1 MSKTKEKATA
11 TEQVASNKKMLYTK
25 ENYILLAVSALVIGV
40 GFILMAG
47 GGHELGP
54 DGYAHEFD
62 AEGLYSF
69 RRITLAPI
77 VILTGLGIAVVA
89 ILKKF

>member
-1 MSKTKEKATA
+1 MTKSTA
-11 TEQVASNKKMLYTK
+11 NKLLFGKQ
-25 ENYILLAVSALVIGV
+25 NYILLIASALIIGI

-47 GGHELGP
+47 GGAELGP

-62 AEGLYSF
+62 AEGIYSF

-77 VILTGLGIAVVA
+77 VILIGFVLAVFS
-89 ILKKF
+89 ILKKPE

>member
-1 MSKTKEKATA
+1 MSD
-11 TEQVASNKKMLYTK
+11 KKLLFGI
-25 ENYILLAVSALVIGV
+25 ENYIYLIAGIVTIAI

-47 GGHELGP
+47 GGNELGP

-62 AEGLYSF
+62 EEGLYSF

-77 VILTGLGIAVVA
+77 VLLIGLGLTLVSIF
-89 ILKKF
+89 KKPK

>member
-1 MSKTKEKATA
+1 M
-11 TEQVASNKKMLYTK
+11 NKVSENKLLFGK
-25 ENYILLAVSALVIGV
+25 INYILLVASALIIGL

-47 GGHELGP
+47 GGAELGP

-77 VILTGLGIAVVA
+77 IILIGFVVAVVS
-89 ILKKF
+89 ILKKPQ

>member
-1 MSKTKEKATA
+1 M
-11 TEQVASNKKMLYTK
+11 NKVSENKLLFGK
-25 ENYILLAVSALVIGV
+25 INYILLVASALIIGL

-47 GGHELGP
+47 GGAELGP

-77 VILTGLGIAVVA
+77 VILIGFAVAVVS
-89 ILKKF
+89 ILKKPQ